1 MKIHRFPVTTSTND
15 EAIRR
20 AKSGEDFEDGEAFIA
35 DRQTAGRGRM
45 GRSWESPPG
54 NLYVSFLLKPQVS
67 IAKATELTLLAAD
80 VVCKVLAPLSPV
92 PLTIKPPNDILVQG
106 KKLAGIL
113 AESAT
118 LKDRPL
124 WVVVGIGINLNSGDF
139 SPELSEAATS
149 LKKISGRT
157 VDVSETASALI
168 ENFERAYRGFID
180 VARN

>member
-1 MKIHRFPVTTSTND
+1 MFALEFS
-15 EAIRR
+15 ALL
-20 AKSGEDFEDGEAFIA
+20 DGLSI
-35 DRQTAGRGRM
+35 
-45 GRSWESPPG
+45 
-54 NLYVSFLLKPQVS
+54 QV
-67 IAKATELTLLAAD
+67 ALEE
-80 VVCKVLAPLSPV
+80 
-92 PLTIKPPNDILVQG
+92 
-106 KKLAGIL
+106 KLAGIL